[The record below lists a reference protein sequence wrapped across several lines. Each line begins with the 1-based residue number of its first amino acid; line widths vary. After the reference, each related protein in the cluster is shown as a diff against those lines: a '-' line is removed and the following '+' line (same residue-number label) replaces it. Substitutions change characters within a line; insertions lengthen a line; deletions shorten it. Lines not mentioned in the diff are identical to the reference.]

1 MPPNALSYPTKGMET
16 QPKTEKSSLKFGSV
30 AVALSKIEGLVAATK
45 HIAQYAPRAVDKAN
59 ALKLVSELSEIVGLL
74 SNIST
79 ALAALESIN
88 ENLAKGVKL
97 KDINSQSVITQ
108 TIAKYF
114 PINSDSFGLQT
125 NSNLGGVREGSGN
138 STLESPEFNA
148 GYLNNLLLI
157 LAYFENAKEKTDGS
171 FTLTGIAH
179 TRGQDNPDTI
189 RKHSYAVIEITDKEI
204 SFVES
209 FVTGNALYIIDMR
222 NLKAEISTTNL
233 SPEQIRRDIL
243 DNSKTDLNA
252 ASYSTRVEHYAG
264 YEDRVIGCI
273 EELFD
278 QRERDREIVEIC
290 EREETEVT
298 ETIDQ
303 PTTVIQQDN
312 QHVLDRLKGGT
323 MIEIVEDKPKR
334 REQRTYE
341 QRISELLEFVKNTG
355 NVPSES
361 SKDREESC
369 LAVLFYKLKSGLNFK
384 GKLTAEDKLA
394 LEEAGYSFE
403 TKTPRT
409 YEETISELLDF
420 VKRNGTLPKAN
431 SSDDEMS
438 LYSALINLRIGN
450 TFKDRFSDEDKQKL
464 RDVGYTTEKMTK
476 TYEETISE
484 LLKFVEINGFI
495 PNKISENK
503 EEVSLF
509 EAFTGLKLN
518 NRFKDQLA
526 DQDKKALESV
536 GYSFEIRKTRTYEE
550 MVSELLEFAKRYG
563 VLPNVNSEDKI
574 EASLGGVFSNLKSDN
589 NYEGRITEE
598 DKLALEAAGY
608 NFEVQKTRT
617 YKETIEGLL
626 AFPKD
631 NDGRLPLQTS
641 KNKDESRLANAFRSL
656 KKGASSKDE
665 FNDGDKQR
673 LRDAGYDFEKRSK
686 TYEQTIND
694 LLGCI
699 DRFGGLPKTSSDD
712 PQEVSLAFAFSRL
725 KNNKLFKGK
734 FTDEDKQKLREVGYK
749 I

>member
-243 DNSKTDLNA
+243 DNSKTDLSA

-264 YEDRVIGCI
+264 YEDRAIGCI
-273 EELFD
+273 EELLAQRGKD
-278 QRERDREIVEIC
+278 QEIVEIGQ
-290 EREETEVT
+290 REETDVT

-303 PTTVIQQDN
+303 NATVN
-312 QHVLDRLKGGT
+312 QSDHQEVLNRLKAEQI
-323 MIEIVEDKPKR
+323 IEVSDIKPDKRKH
-334 REQRTYE
+334 RTYR
-341 QRISELLEFVKNTG
+341 QTIDELLEFARLGKGLPAYRSTNKNEAG
-355 NVPSES
+355 LAS
-361 SKDREESC
+361 SM
-369 LAVLFYKLKSGLNFK
+369 LNLRNDVIHK
-384 GKLTAEDKLA
+384 GQLTDIDKLA
-394 LEEAGYSFE
+394 LEKAGYSLE
-403 TKTPRT
+403 KQKRT
-409 YEETISELLDF
+409 YEETIHELIEFAKLG
-420 VKRNGTLPKAN
+420 NGLPKQRSADKYEAVLAKAFSN
-431 SSDDEMS
+431 LKTGLIHIDKFNNEDKIDLEAVG
-438 LYSALINLRIGN
+438 YTFEVTKKKTYRQTIDALIEFAKIGEGLPFYGSDIDSESSLA
-450 TFKDRFSDEDKQKL
+450 TSFFKLKNGKNYKDKFSDEDKQKL
-464 RDVGYTTEKMTK
+464 RDVGY
-476 TYEETISE
+476 
-484 LLKFVEINGFI
+484 
-495 PNKISENK
+495 KI
-503 EEVSLF
+503 
-509 EAFTGLKLN
+509 
-518 NRFKDQLA
+518 
-526 DQDKKALESV
+526 
-536 GYSFEIRKTRTYEE
+536 
-550 MVSELLEFAKRYG
+550 
-563 VLPNVNSEDKI
+563 
-574 EASLGGVFSNLKSDN
+574 
-589 NYEGRITEE
+589 
-598 DKLALEAAGY
+598 
-608 NFEVQKTRT
+608 
-617 YKETIEGLL
+617 
-626 AFPKD
+626 
-631 NDGRLPLQTS
+631 
-641 KNKDESRLANAFRSL
+641 
-656 KKGASSKDE
+656 
-665 FNDGDKQR
+665 
-673 LRDAGYDFEKRSK
+673 
-686 TYEQTIND
+686 
-694 LLGCI
+694 
-699 DRFGGLPKTSSDD
+699 
-712 PQEVSLAFAFSRL
+712 
-725 KNNKLFKGK
+725 
-734 FTDEDKQKLREVGYK
+734 
-749 I
+749 